1 MIKMNRNQNLLN
13 KFNKLIEVI
22 PNKFTKEEFENIFFK
37 LFKKENWKKDVNNI
51 ITMLYYIGYIKVYK
65 NINGTIKNCEVYNR
79 KKVDNFNDLITGFF
93 S

>member
-1 MIKMNRNQNLLN
+1 
-13 KFNKLIEVI
+13 
-22 PNKFTKEEFENIFFK
+22 
-37 LFKKENWKKDVNNI
+37 
-51 ITMLYYIGYIKVYK
+51 MLYYIGYIKVYK